1 MKTTM
6 RRKWIYDEEL
16 GEMIEVTPGYRPKAK
31 GKDALNHMGGLWSDR
46 HYDGLRATD
55 GADISSRKR
64 HREYMKRH
72 GLTTADDF
80 KGQWDKAQRER
91 DHYMTNGGSIRRQ
104 DIAEAIS
111 KLQRR

>member
-1 MKTTM
+1 M
-6 RRKWIYDEEL
+6 RRRYRYDPES
-16 GEMIEVTPGYRPKAK
+16 GEMVEITPGYQPPSRKT
-31 GKDALNHMGGLWSDR
+31 ALNHMGGLWGDR

-55 GADISSRKR
+55 GADISTRKR
-64 HREYMKRH
+64 HREYMKRN

-80 KGQWDKAQRER
+80 KQTWADAKEKRE
-91 DHYMTNGGSIRRQ
+91 HYMQHGGSIRRQ